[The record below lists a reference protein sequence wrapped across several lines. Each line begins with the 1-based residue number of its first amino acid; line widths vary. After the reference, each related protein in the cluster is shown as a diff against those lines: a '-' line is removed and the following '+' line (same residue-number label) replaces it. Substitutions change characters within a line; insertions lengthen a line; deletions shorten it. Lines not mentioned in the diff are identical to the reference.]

1 MAATSD
7 REMELLL
14 SSFDQIYQDFKSG
27 MEEIQLLK
35 SNCQAETKRREALE
49 IACHS
54 VKQDNERL
62 TKLYTNSMKNLA
74 GQLEHHLKCQRLEE
88 ELKRVTAEHQD
99 IENEHKRTL
108 EGLKQ
113 DYAAKFGE
121 LEAQIRSISHIDI
134 ECSRNALM
142 LSLADGQMPVDIR
155 CFESQKQ
162 SDEATINHL
171 CQDLA
176 AHKSH
181 IHSLASRLEQ
191 GHFYFSSKY
200 QAEIQDLRDCLLL
213 EQEEKN
219 GLSKKLQALEKE
231 CFYSFDAVLMS
242 RTKLAQGQKTS
253 VSSQQVEALKQKIM
267 KLRRENEI
275 LRRKLQ
281 SSQEG

>member
-74 GQLEHHLKCQRLEE
+74 GQVSGFLEHHLKCQRLEE

-121 LEAQIRSISHIDI
+121 LEAQ
-134 ECSRNALM
+134 
-142 LSLADGQMPVDIR
+142 IR

-231 CFYSFDAVLMS
+231 LLMS